1 MTVGNSVLTA
11 QQCDWTTIPAERIAE
26 GIDRQLFWGDRIMVC
41 RLRIA
46 PHTVTAVHSHPHEQ
60 ITMVERGRVRYTIEG
75 QERILNQGDLLHL
88 PSGISHGATMLDEE
102 VVLVDIFS
110 PLREDFL
117 PGGPHKV
124 RSTTGDMGNGR

>member
-1 MTVGNSVLTA
+1 MSTRPAVLSA
-11 QQCDWTTIPAERIAE
+11 QQADWTSIPAVRIAE
-26 GIDRQLFWGDRIMVC
+26 GIERQLFWGERVMVC

-60 ITMVERGRVRYTIEG
+60 ITMVERGRVRYVIEG
-75 QERILNQGDLLHL
+75 QERVLEQGDMLHL

-110 PLREDFL
+110 PVREDFL
-117 PGGPHKV
+117 PVELDGA
-124 RSTTGDMGNGR
+124 R